1 MSSKM
6 TLTDAFKNLSDPRID
21 RTKLYSL
28 EAIILQTIVAVLTGS
43 ETWVEV
49 AEYGEENEQWLS
61 QYVELP
67 NGTPSHD
74 TIGDLFKRLDAKKF
88 GGCFVQWISQVCNI
102 PPGELIAVDGK
113 TVRGS
118 FDQYNG
124 KEAIHMVSAWATQLQ
139 VVLGQVKANDKSN
152 EITAIPELL
161 TMLELK
167 GAIVSIDA
175 AGCNK
180 KIAEQIIKAQADYI
194 LALKGNQQNLHEQV
208 TGLLD
213 KHLSACD
220 SFESIEK
227 DHGRIEQRRCS
238 IYTRL
243 DMIDETT
250 GWPKLHTIIKV
261 QTQRT
266 MVLTGAQSK
275 ETRYYISSLKQNAK
289 EFARLIRVHW
299 QVENNLHWVMDVVFD
314 EDKSRVRKGNAD
326 ANFAIVR
333 RWVLNIL
340 KRDTKNKKS
349 LRVKRKLT
357 LWRKGY
363 LEELLGF

>member
-1 MSSKM
+1 M
-6 TLTDAFKNLSDPRID
+6 TLTDAFKDLTDPRME

-49 AEYGEENEQWLS
+49 AEYGEEQQEWLS
-61 QYVELP
+61 QYVDLP

-74 TIGDLFKRLDAKKF
+74 TIGDLFKRIDPKQF
-88 GGCFVQWISQVCNI
+88 GSCFVHWISQVCNI
-102 PPGELIAVDGK
+102 QAGELIAVDGK

-118 FDQYNG
+118 YDRYHG

-139 VVLGQVKANDKSN
+139 VVLGQVKTDDKSN

-161 TMLELK
+161 RLLELK

-180 KIAEQIIKAQADYI
+180 QIAGQIIKAKADYL
-194 LALKGNQQNLHEQV
+194 LALKGNQQNLYEQV
-208 TGLLD
+208 TDTLD
-213 KHLSACD
+213 KHLAPND

-227 DHGRIEQRRCS
+227 NHGRIEQRRCHT
-238 IYTRL
+238 YTSL
-243 DMIDETT
+243 GMIDETL
-250 GWPKLHTIIKV
+250 GWPSLHTIVKV
-261 QTQRT
+261 ETQRT
-266 MVLTGAQSK
+266 IVLTGAQSR
-275 ETRYYISSLKQNAK
+275 ETRYYISSLKHSA
-289 EFARLIRVHW
+289 EHFAHLVRAHW
-299 QVENNLHWVMDVVFD
+299 QVENNLHWVIDVTFN
-314 EDKSRVRKGNAD
+314 EDQSRVRKGHAD
-326 ANFAIVR
+326 ANFAIIR

-340 KRDTKNKKS
+340 KLDTKNKKS